1 MLILCD
7 TFFSG
12 YTVKSVQELYR
23 GSEIQEYYRGAD
35 VLVTGGRGF
44 VGKVLLDKL
53 LRSCPHL
60 SNIYLL
66 VRGKKGKNV
75 NTRIEE
81 LFEDP
86 VSETNRRAN
95 LSRKLHNLKTT
106 VNTRIKKSLLPKIA
120 HVLN

>member
-1 MLILCD
+1 VFILCD

-12 YTVKSVQELYR
+12 YTVKCVQELYR
-23 GSEIQEYYRGAD
+23 GSEIQEFYEGAN
-35 VLVTGGRGF
+35 VLVTGGTGF
-44 VGKVLLDKL
+44 VGKVLLEKL

-66 VRGKKGKNV
+66 VRDKKGKNV

-86 VSETNRRAN
+86 VSERNRRAN
-95 LSRKLHNLKTT
+95 LSRKQHDLKAT
-106 VNTRIKKSLLPKIA
+106 VNK
-120 HVLN
+120 

>member
-1 MLILCD
+1 M
-7 TFFSG
+7 
-12 YTVKSVQELYR
+12 
-23 GSEIQEYYRGAD
+23 
-35 VLVTGGRGF
+35 
-44 VGKVLLDKL
+44 GKVLLEKL

-66 VRGKKGKNV
+66 VRDKKGKNV

-95 LSRKLHNLKTT
+95 LSQKQHDLKVT
-106 VNTRIKKSLLPKIA
+106 VNIDP
-120 HVLN
+120 N